1 MKFKRIDTE
10 TVRCMISESELN
22 ANGLELDDFLNN
34 KGKTEDFLKKI
45 IAMAEQEVDYK
56 VQGGPI
62 SIQVAVLDNRTLV
75 LTLSEKQEQNIM
87 EMIKN
92 LRSAVEVLAD
102 VTKQSSDV
110 LEETIKKKKEKER
123 EATETE
129 NVSVEKRLDRDVYE
143 LEFCTLDD
151 FMHYCDSVY
160 LDFPV
165 ENCLYKLES
174 NGCYYLILT
183 KEPMTNNQLCKLL
196 GASLDF
202 TRGIYSDGRMKAYLE
217 EHAVSILPEHAIQ
230 HMKELDIKENKD
242 EAERTAG

>member
-22 ANGLELDDFLNN
+22 ENGLELDDFLNN

-45 IAMAEQEVDYK
+45 ISMAQQEVDYK

-62 SIQVAVLDNRTLV
+62 SIQVAVLDNHTLV
-75 LTLSEKQEQNIM
+75 LTLSEKQEQDIM

-102 VTKQSSDV
+102 VTKQGADV
-110 LEETIKKKKEKER
+110 LEETIQKKKSLEKET
-123 EATETE
+123 ADAG
-129 NVSVEKRLDRDVYE
+129 SIPLEKRLDRDVYE
-143 LEFCTLDD
+143 LEFYSLDD
-151 FMHYCDSVY
+151 FIHYCDSIF

-183 KEPMTNNQLCKLL
+183 KEPMTDNQLCKLL

-202 TRGIYSDGRMKAYLE
+202 TRGIYSDGRMKAFLE
-217 EHAVSILPEHAIQ
+217 EHGVCILPEEAIQ
-230 HMKELDIKENKD
+230 HIKEMDVKEKKD
-242 EAERTAG
+242 EAEYTAG

>member
-22 ANGLELDDFLNN
+22 ENGLELDDFLNN

-45 IAMAEQEVDYK
+45 ISMAQQEVDYK

-62 SIQVAVLDNRTLV
+62 SIQVAVLDNHTLV
-75 LTLSEKQEQNIM
+75 LTLSEKQEQDIM

-102 VTKQSSDV
+102 VTKQGADV
-110 LEETIKKKKEKER
+110 LEETIQKKKSLEKET
-123 EATETE
+123 ADAG
-129 NVSVEKRLDRDVYE
+129 SISLEKRLDRDVYE
-143 LEFCTLDD
+143 LEFYSLDD
-151 FMHYCDSVY
+151 FIHYCDSIF

-183 KEPMTNNQLCKLL
+183 KEPMTDNQLCKLL

-202 TRGIYSDGRMKAYLE
+202 TRGIYSDGRMKAFLE
-217 EHAVSILPEHAIQ
+217 EHGVCILPEEAIQ
-230 HMKELDIKENKD
+230 HIKEMDVKEKKD
-242 EAERTAG
+242 EAEYTAG